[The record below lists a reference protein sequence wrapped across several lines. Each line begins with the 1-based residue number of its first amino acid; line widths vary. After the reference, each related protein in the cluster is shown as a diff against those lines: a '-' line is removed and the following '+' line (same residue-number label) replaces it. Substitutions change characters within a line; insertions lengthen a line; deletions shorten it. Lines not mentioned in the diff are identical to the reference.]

1 MAGSVAWTV
10 FPDSHGKLEGYCSE
24 HSRAV
29 LRIKKWANDMDY
41 GDLDWYDKR
50 DQFQWA
56 VCPRI
61 EIDDGPR
68 LFQSLPKCTRF
79 SLLIKRRYRGFSPSL
94 CGAKARF
101 KALT

>member
-10 FPDSHGKLEGYCSE
+10 FPDSHGKLEEYCSE

-56 VCPRI
+56 VCP
-61 EIDDGPR
+61 
-68 LFQSLPKCTRF
+68 QQ
-79 SLLIKRRYRGFSPSL
+79 KRGG
-94 CGAKARF
+94 CKKVVQAKSQAM
-101 KALT
+101 AAC